1 MSLVLRVCLAAAAA
15 FVAAAALVTYA
26 AALTIT
32 TAAITFPDVILD
44 GSTQTVTGSTSPW
57 RADGT
62 GETGGWNIT
71 VASTDFSN
79 GAGKT
84 IAVSNFQVRL
94 LDSNIVVVSGDT
106 SGPASTQTTFAT
118 LSGTALKIASA
129 AVGEGDGIYD
139 LTPDFRLTVPAETYT
154 GNYTATVTI
163 VISAGP

>member
-129 AVGEGDGIYD
+129 AVGEGDGVYD

-154 GNYTATVTI
+154 GNYTATVAI
-163 VISAGP
+163 DISAGP